1 MTPIDPLQ
9 TAFWLA
15 CDALIWR
22 HCAPWEL
29 DDALV
34 AWGYGLGPCAAQ
46 DLVGLDA
53 VLASRQGAGSP
64 VLRRMVA
71 EGRQGKSAGWG
82 FYRYPG
88 GGGAVVDP
96 LIEDLINEEA
106 WFARMDRADLPVGA
120 RVDGPAAITE
130 AETTIIVP
138 SSRVAVCQADGCI
151 DLRAKG

>member
-22 HCAPWEL
+22 YCAPWEL
-29 DDALV
+29 DDALMS
-34 AWGYGLGPCAAQ
+34 WGYGLGPCAAQ

-53 VLASRQGAGSP
+53 VLAARQGAGSP
-64 VLRRMVA
+64 VLYRMVS

-82 FYRYPG
+82 YYRYPG

-106 WFARMDRADLPVGA
+106 WFARMDRADLPDGELVKRLHSAVG
-120 RVDGPAAITE
+120 D
-130 AETTIIVP
+130 
-138 SSRVAVCQADGCI
+138 Q
-151 DLRAKG
+151 LRARGQAAVELLRFPPDRLADL